1 MEKMGTGRPDFMSKL
16 NNVILEISSECNELP
31 GPTET
36 NASED
41 YSAQLMCSFKHLLNS
56 PHSRFYMVSAAA
68 FCQFYLTGDLFLF
81 LSFIPSQS
89 ILT

>member
-41 YSAQLMCSFKHLLNS
+41 YSAQLMCSFKHS
-56 PHSRFYMVSAAA
+56 STF
-68 FCQFYLTGDLFLF
+68 FG
-81 LSFIPSQS
+81 
-89 ILT
+89 

>member
-1 MEKMGTGRPDFMSKL
+1 MEKIGTGRPDFMFKL

-41 YSAQLMCSFKHLLNS
+41 YSAQL
-56 PHSRFYMVSAAA
+56 R
-68 FCQFYLTGDLFLF
+68 
-81 LSFIPSQS
+81 
-89 ILT
+89 